1 MNISIAFIPLNPG
14 ARLSSAAIL
23 AGFAEQWPKLPKP
36 EPDQALSDQI
46 ALRVGD
52 CDVIIATMPA
62 PIPASDL
69 EGPSKTSW
77 LWPDAE
83 LALRAHDRHLIVT
96 VTSPEGPIERS
107 RLLTQVCAS
116 ILATCAEAPGVFWTN
131 AALLVPSKVFREF
144 ATKILPGIPPLYIW
158 VDFRVGQSDSGKSS
172 GFTTGM
178 AELGHMEFET
188 ESSPE
193 PPEELR
199 ERFFGLAN
207 YVLENGPVIED
218 GHTIGEDENERIRV
232 VYAPSAFGHDKQ
244 VMRLEY
250 ESADPGSANAEHRDK
265 KKTRLKITLY
275 GYVHAAL
282 TIAVTIAFGI
292 GLHWAVAGFI
302 TGAILRHVVLDVPI
316 LIFGILFLFISDRIL
331 QSTFGLQA
339 FDEVDVAK

>member
-1 MNISIAFIPLNPG
+1 VNLSIAFIPLNPG
-14 ARLSSAAIL
+14 ARLSSAAIV
-23 AGFAEQWPKLPKP
+23 ADFTQQWPKLPKP
-36 EPDQALSDQI
+36 DPEPALNDQI
-46 ALRVGD
+46 AFRVGD
-52 CDVIIATMPA
+52 CDVIIAPMPA

-69 EGPSKTSW
+69 EGPSRTSR

-83 LALRAHDRHLIVT
+83 SALRGHDRHLIVT

-131 AALLVPSKVFREF
+131 AALLVPSKIFRDF
-144 ATKILPGIPPLYIW
+144 ATKVLPGMAPIYIW
-158 VDFRVGQSDSGKSS
+158 IDFRVGRSANGKTS
-172 GFTTGM
+172 GFTTGL

-193 PPEELR
+193 PPAEFL
-199 ERFFGLAN
+199 ERLFGLAN
-207 YVLENGPVIED
+207 YVLEHGPVIED

-250 ESADPGSANAEHRDK
+250 EPADSMSDNAEHRDK
-265 KKTRLKITLY
+265 KKTRLKMTLY

-282 TIAVTIAFGI
+282 TLVVTIALGYW
-292 GLHWAVAGFI
+292 LHSAVAGFI

-316 LIFGILFLFISDRIL
+316 LIAGILFLFISDRIL

-339 FDEVDVAK
+339 FDEVDAGE